1 MKWLGRFVVGLDI
14 SLDGV
19 FEIGDG
25 FESAPPYFPAGNR
38 REESLDRV
46 EPRGRRGGEVECP
59 SRMVGEPRQDLG
71 VFVGR
76 VIIGDGMNDL
86 SGGDGSF
93 DSVQELN
100 ELLMPMLFHA
110 TPDNGSIQDVERGEQ
125 RSRAVAFVIVR
136 HGTAFPGLEWQARL
150 GAIERLDLAFFI
162 DGDDDR
168 MSRRR
173 HIEADDI
180 LDFFGE
186 FGIGGTLERADAMRL
201 KAMGSPQALD

>member
-1 MKWLGRFVVGLDI
+1 MASSRSVTDLKVPRRIFRRVIVEKNPSTALSHEADVGVKWNVHRGWSASHARTLGCL
-14 SLDGV
+14 
-19 FEIGDG
+19 
-25 FESAPPYFPAGNR
+25 
-38 REESLDRV
+38 
-46 EPRGRRGGEVECP
+46 C
-59 SRMVGEPRQDLG
+59 
-71 VFVGR
+71 

-180 LDFFGE
+180 LDFLGE